1 MKSKKRAQPSSRQPK
16 DRPGG
21 LSHGGRALRGWHVAL
36 GVLAA
41 AVAVCL
47 VYAPALNGP
56 FVFDDQYLPFFS
68 RQFGEQSLYMAT
80 KGVRPFLMFS
90 FWVNNQMAGTEPF
103 TYHLWNVLA
112 HLVNSLLVFFI
123 ARKILEMARVE
134 GRRREWLAA
143 FAGAVF
149 LLHPVQTE
157 SVAYV
162 ASRSENLSALFYYA
176 AVVVFLYRK
185 RAAIAWLPAL
195 AVIALYAAAVTTK
208 EHTITLVGLL
218 LLTDYFWNP
227 GFSFEGIKRN
237 WRLYA
242 PLVLTAGAG
251 LALVYRLVRGSLSAG
266 FSVEGLPWHDYLY
279 TQFRALWVYLRL
291 FVLPLGQNA
300 DYAYPISRSLVD
312 RGAIFGLA
320 GLVVLIAGAWYF
332 RKRFPLAAYGVLAA
346 LLLFSPTSS
355 VVPIQDAVA
364 ERRLYLPM
372 AALVLIPLELLSRW
386 RARPRALA
394 WVSAGVLAVLA
405 LACYQRN
412 QVWAGDVALWED
424 TVAKSPHNSRA
435 HFQLGVAY
443 FQLGRCSDALRQ
455 YESASKLGQPDYRL
469 FVDWALAEDCMN
481 RPEQALAKLQQA
493 AGMDRTAYVY
503 SLIGMVY
510 GKQKKYAE
518 ALEALATAEE
528 IDPSEDMLYLY
539 RGNVYAATGD
549 LAKAIEGYR
558 RAVVLNPDNEM
569 ARRALGRLEARR
581 KP

>member
-1 MKSKKRAQPSSRQPK
+1 MKSKKRAQPSSGPPK

-21 LSHGGRALRGWHVAL
+21 LSHGGRTLRGWHVAL

-41 AVAVCL
+41 AVAACL
-47 VYAPALNGP
+47 VYAPALDGP

-68 RQFGEQSLYMAT
+68 RQFAEQSPYMAT

-90 FWVNNQMAGTEPF
+90 FWVNSQMAGTEPF

-195 AVIALYAAAVTTK
+195 AVIALYAAAVSTK

-242 PLVLTAGAG
+242 PLVVTAGTG
-251 LALVYRLVRGSLSAG
+251 MALVYRLVSGSLSAG
-266 FSVEGLPWHDYLY
+266 FRVEGLPWYDYLF

-300 DYAYPISRSLVD
+300 DYDYPISRSLVD

-320 GLVVLIAGAWYF
+320 GLVVLVAGAWHF

-386 RARPRALA
+386 RARPAALA
-394 WVSAGVLAVLA
+394 GVSAGVLAVLS
-405 LACYQRN
+405 LLCYQRN

-424 TVAKSPHNSRA
+424 TVAFPVGG
-435 HFQLGVAY
+435 GV
-443 FQLGRCSDALRQ
+443 LRVGPV
-455 YESASKLGQPDYRL
+455 S
-469 FVDWALAEDCMN
+469 
-481 RPEQALAKLQQA
+481 
-493 AGMDRTAYVY
+493 
-503 SLIGMVY
+503 
-510 GKQKKYAE
+510 
-518 ALEALATAEE
+518 
-528 IDPSEDMLYLY
+528 
-539 RGNVYAATGD
+539 
-549 LAKAIEGYR
+549 R
-558 RAVVLNPDNEM
+558 RAP
-569 ARRALGRLEARR
+569 AI
-581 KP
+581 

>member
-1 MKSKKRAQPSSRQPK
+1 
-16 DRPGG
+16 
-21 LSHGGRALRGWHVAL
+21 
-36 GVLAA
+36 
-41 AVAVCL
+41 
-47 VYAPALNGP
+47 
-56 FVFDDQYLPFFS
+56 
-68 RQFGEQSLYMAT
+68 
-80 KGVRPFLMFS
+80 MFS
-90 FWVNNQMAGTEPF
+90 FWVNSQMAGTEPF

-134 GRRREWLAA
+134 GHRREWLAA

-227 GFSFEGIKRN
+227 GFSFQGIKRN

-242 PLVLTAGAG
+242 PLVLTAGTG
-251 LALVYRLVRGSLSAG
+251 LTLVYRLVSGSLSAG
-266 FSVEGLPWHDYLY
+266 FSVEGLPWYDYLY

-300 DYAYPISRSLVD
+300 DYDYPISRSLVD

-332 RKRFPLAAYGVLAA
+332 RKRFPLAAYGILAA

-394 WVSAGVLAVLA
+394 GVSAGVLAA
-405 LACYQRN
+405 LSLLSYQRN

-424 TVAKSPHNSRA
+424 TVAKSPHNQRA

-443 FQLGRCSDALRQ
+443 FGLGRCSDALRE

-481 RPEQALAKLQQA
+481 RPEQAVAKLQQA
-493 AGMDRTAYVY
+493 AGLDPTAYVY
-503 SLIGMVY
+503 SQIGMVY

-528 IDPSEDMLYLY
+528 IDPSEDTLYFY

-558 RAVVLNPDNEM
+558 RAVLLNPDNQS